1 MARLVG
7 LLAATLGRF
16 DEAGRHFAAACAT
29 HERIGAPIFLARTR
43 YEWAKALLA
52 GGQDGDALRAREL
65 LDEALEGAGRHGC
78 AVLRRR
84 AEAARIATDAVIA
97 V

>member
-1 MARLVG
+1 VVQGALP
-7 LLAATLGRF
+7 A
-16 DEAGRHFAAACAT
+16 AGR
-29 HERIGAPIFLARTR
+29 
-43 YEWAKALLA
+43 
-52 GGQDGDALRAREL
+52 DGDGLRTREL